1 MFLRS
6 FSQIRTGAITLSG
19 TAQPLALPD
28 TLITDRDGGRI
39 ALEVNNVEGDET
51 AYIGNEDVTSST
63 GIPVPKGETRI
74 FPVQIGSA
82 DKIYGVGDGD
92 VIIAEYF

>member
-6 FSQIRTGAITLSG
+6 FSQIRTEKITLSS
-19 TAQPLALPD
+19 TAQPLATAK
-28 TLITDRDGGRI
+28 TLENDRDAGRI
-39 ALEVNNVEGDET
+39 ALEIVNIDDSNACYVGDST
-51 AYIGNEDVTSST
+51 VSSTT
-63 GIPVPKGETRI
+63 GIPIKAGESRV
-74 FPVQIGSA
+74 FPVQIGSG

>member
-6 FSQIRTGAITLSG
+6 FSQIRTGAVTLSS
-19 TAQPLALPD
+19 TAQPLALPY
-28 TLITDRDGGRI
+28 TLERGRDGGRI
-39 ALEVNNVEGDET
+39 ALEVNNVEGTET
-51 AYIGNEDVTSST
+51 AYVGNEDVSTTT
-63 GIPVPKGETRI
+63 GIPIPKGETRI
-74 FPVQIGSA
+74 FPVQIGSG

>member
-6 FSQIRTGAITLSG
+6 FSQIRTEKITLSS
-19 TAQPLALPD
+19 TAVPLATQK
-28 TLITDRDGGRI
+28 TLENDRDAGRV
-39 ALEVNNVEGDET
+39 ALEICNIDDSEACYVGDST
-51 AYIGNEDVTSST
+51 VTTTT
-63 GIPVPKGETRI
+63 GIPIKAGESRVY
-74 FPVQIGSA
+74 PVQIGSG